1 VIETFRVIAREWRF
15 CLLVAGMGI
24 STLSG
29 CGRVGQSSV
38 KPPSVNPNQAAD
50 KAIELYDKDSN
61 GLLSASELAACPGL
75 LAALAN
81 YDTSRDKQLS
91 REEIEARLTD
101 MYSHGTGLTP
111 SSCRVTLDGRPLRD
125 AHVRLV
131 PEPFLGGDVKS
142 AEGDTDGSG
151 TAAIGIADSD
161 LPEKLRGTKSMQLGI
176 YRVEI
181 THPTTKI
188 PAKYNTQTT
197 LGYELHPTNSDDV
210 VVFRLQSR

>member
-1 VIETFRVIAREWRF
+1 LA
-15 CLLVAGMGI
+15 
-24 STLSG
+24 LSG
-29 CGRVGQSSV
+29 CSRLSQSSV
-38 KPPSVNPNQAAD
+38 KPPSVNPNIAAD
-50 KAIELYDKDSN
+50 KAIELCDQDGN

-81 YDTSRDKQLS
+81 YDTSGDKQLS
-91 REEIEARLTD
+91 RDEIAARLTD

-111 SSCRVTLDGRPLRD
+111 SSCRVTLDGRPLRG

-151 TAAIGIADSD
+151 TAPIGIADSD
-161 LPEKLRGTKSMQLGI
+161 LPEKLRGAKLMQLGV

-188 PAKYNTQTT
+188 PAKFNTQTT
-197 LGYELHPTNSDDV
+197 LGYELHPMNSDDV